1 MFSKITGAISLI
13 SRVVSIIVGIYLFF
27 VLGWS
32 IFTRTPILEI
42 EWFDSQWWILLYVV
56 NLGLKSLSDVSK

>member
-1 MFSKITGAISLI
+1 MFSKITESLSLI
-13 SRVVSIIVGIYLFF
+13 SKVINITAGIYLFF

-32 IFTRTPILEI
+32 VFTRTPILEI

-56 NLGLKSLSDVSK
+56 NLGLKSLSDK